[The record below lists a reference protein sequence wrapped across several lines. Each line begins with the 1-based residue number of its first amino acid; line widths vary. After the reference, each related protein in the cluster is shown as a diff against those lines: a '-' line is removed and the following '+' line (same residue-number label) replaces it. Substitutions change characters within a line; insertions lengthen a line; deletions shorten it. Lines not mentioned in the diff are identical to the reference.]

1 MTETPSPRSS
11 TLLKRQLLE
20 AHRSEFAA
28 GLARVSEDPSLESA
42 AAVITRARRRFVIGA
57 ATSFTYASLLAAKM
71 SAALAKVTLVDGTI
85 VRPLEILSDVHDSD
99 VLIAISLRPYRR
111 YTIDAAVPFVQAGGS
126 LVVITDDAAAPLAA
140 YARQVVIVAD
150 RPAPGAD
157 AQRLHPETPSVSP
170 AVVAMVIDI
179 LTALSSASAKGAGR
193 RLADRERL
201 ASELGLYLAPSGG

>member
-1 MTETPSPRSS
+1 MAETLSPRSS
-11 TLLKRQLLE
+11 TLLKHRLLE
-20 AHRSEFAA
+20 AHRAEFDA
-28 GLARVSEDPSLESA
+28 GLARVAADPSLESA

-99 VLIAISLRPYRR
+99 VLIAVSLRPYRR

-126 LVVITDDAAAPLAA
+126 LVVITDAPDAPLAP
-140 YARQVVIVAD
+140 YARQVVNVAD
-150 RPAPGAD
+150 EPASSDDAD
-157 AQRLHPETPSVSP
+157 RLHPETPAVSP

-201 ASELGLYLAPSGG
+201 ASELGLYLAP